1 MVQDPREAAFPQL
14 PQHVLDTVPVD
25 YCAPMSRIADLIVDF
40 ATRQPPPPL
49 AGHVEAKVMIVEDE
63 RVVAKSLEEELQAL
77 HYLVCATEMT
87 GEAAVAAAER
97 THPDVVLMDIRL
109 AGPMDGTQ
117 AASLIWERLQ
127 IPVVYLTAY
136 ADAETLNA
144 IKRTN
149 AYGYVMKPYDPI
161 EVHVALQLA
170 LERRDRESV
179 I

>member
-1 MVQDPREAAFPQL
+1 
-14 PQHVLDTVPVD
+14 
-25 YCAPMSRIADLIVDF
+25 
-40 ATRQPPPPL
+40 
-49 AGHVEAKVMIVEDE
+49 MIVEDE

-117 AASLIWERLQ
+117 AASLIWQRLQ

-144 IKRTN
+144 T
-149 AYGYVMKPYDPI
+149 VTT
-161 EVHVALQLA
+161 VASIFSA
-170 LERRDRESV
+170 IRSHSG
-179 I
+179 